1 MYNYIIM
8 TTKKSLSQKKQ
19 KSQDRFNVLALSLV
33 SVFSVYR
40 QASLPFGC

>member
-1 MYNYIIM
+1 MYEPGKN
-8 TTKKSLSQKKQ
+8 KNNK

>member
-1 MYNYIIM
+1 MYEPEK
-8 TTKKSLSQKKQ
+8 TKITK

-33 SVFSVYR
+33 SVFLVYR

>member
-8 TTKKSLSQKKQ
+8 TNKKCMSLNNK

-33 SVFSVYR
+33 SVFLVYR

>member
-8 TTKKSLSQKKQ
+8 TTKKCLSQKKQ

-33 SVFSVYR
+33 SVFLVYR